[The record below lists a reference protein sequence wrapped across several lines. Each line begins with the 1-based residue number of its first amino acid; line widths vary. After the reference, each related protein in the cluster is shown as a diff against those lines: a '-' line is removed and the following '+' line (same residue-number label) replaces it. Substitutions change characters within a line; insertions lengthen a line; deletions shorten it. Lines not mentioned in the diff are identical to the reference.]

1 MKTKNKIPEALELSE
16 AIAQAVR
23 QCNVDVITSYPITPQ
38 THIVEK
44 LSKFNANGKLKA
56 EFVNLESEHSSM
68 SACIGASASGSRVFT
83 ATSSQG
89 LTYMAEM
96 LPIASG
102 LRLPIVMV
110 NANRAISAPIN
121 IWNDHSDSMFVRDSG
136 WIQIYCESVQEAYDT
151 LIQAYRIAENKQ
163 ISLPIMLCIDG
174 FSLSHVME
182 NISLSGDKEVA
193 MFVGKFSPTRKLE
206 SKNPKTLG
214 HVASPKDYYLFKQ
227 EQVGAIENSL
237 NEIKKANS
245 DFSQKFKR
253 KYGDG
258 LIEEYNLKN
267 AETVFIALGSIC
279 STIKGLINENKFG
292 KSKVGLLRI
301 KTFRPFPK
309 KEIEKIISNNKIK
322 KIIVVD
328 RSNSFG
334 SNNPVY
340 SEIKQ
345 LDYLCLNKK
354 ETKNFVL
361 GLGGKNITDG
371 EFIEIV
377 NNFNKFKEVNIL

>member
-1 MKTKNKIPEALELSE
+1 VRFIRRRTK
-16 AIAQAVR
+16 
-23 QCNVDVITSYPITPQ
+23 
-38 THIVEK
+38 
-44 LSKFNANGKLKA
+44 
-56 EFVNLESEHSSM
+56 
-68 SACIGASASGSRVFT
+68 
-83 ATSSQG
+83 
-89 LTYMAEM
+89 
-96 LPIASG
+96 
-102 LRLPIVMV
+102 
-110 NANRAISAPIN
+110 
-121 IWNDHSDSMFVRDSG
+121 RD
-136 WIQIYCESVQEAYDT
+136 
-151 LIQAYRIAENKQ
+151 
-163 ISLPIMLCIDG
+163 
-174 FSLSHVME
+174 
-182 NISLSGDKEVA
+182 
-193 MFVGKFSPTRKLE
+193 
-206 SKNPKTLG
+206 
-214 HVASPKDYYLFKQ
+214 
-227 EQVGAIENSL
+227 
-237 NEIKKANS
+237 
-245 DFSQKFKR
+245 
-253 KYGDG
+253 
-258 LIEEYNLKN
+258 
-267 AETVFIALGSIC
+267 
-279 STIKGLINENKFG
+279 LINENKFG